1 MKKAL
6 TTLALGWFARLRF
19 PTLLAIAGV
28 LFAVNLVVPDL
39 VPFVDEILLGLVTL
53 ILANWKKRDGDRSD
67 QVTRQAPREPIDVEA
82 TDVTPRGSA
91 RGATTERR
99 DP

>member
-53 ILANWKKRDGDRSD
+53 ILANWKKRDGEIPGPA
-67 QVTRQAPREPIDVEA
+67 APQSAREPIDVESI
-82 TDVTPRGSA
+82 DVTPR
-91 RGATTERR
+91 RGER
-99 DP
+99 DA

>member
-53 ILANWKKRDGDRSD
+53 ILANWKKRDGETPGRTN
-67 QVTRQAPREPIDVEA
+67 QKANREPIDVESI
-82 TDVTPRGSA
+82 DVTPR
-91 RGATTERR
+91 RGERGTPGEQR
-99 DP
+99 DA